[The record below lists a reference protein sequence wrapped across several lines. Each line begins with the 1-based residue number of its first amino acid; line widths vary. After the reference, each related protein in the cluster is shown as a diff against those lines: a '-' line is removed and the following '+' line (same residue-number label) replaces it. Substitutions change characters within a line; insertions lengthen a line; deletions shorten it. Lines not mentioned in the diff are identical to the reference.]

1 MARTMAR
8 GVAAADAGWVA
19 GAADFAHL
27 LAPVALA
34 RKLDVGLG
42 NSPNPTWWC
51 GEPPGTRTL
60 NPLIKSQ
67 LLCQLS

>member
-1 MARTMAR
+1 MCRVSVGGVWGVGEQLTLCPSARHELER
-8 GVAAADAGWVA
+8 GTKYGSWIVS
-19 GAADFAHL
+19 
-27 LAPVALA
+27 
-34 RKLDVGLG
+34 
-42 NSPNPTWWC
+42 NSQMWC